1 MAYRI
6 FLLAFALV
14 GLALAAAEDA
24 QPRKEFNLELTWGQH
39 NPVGRSSRDMF
50 LINGQTPGPLI
61 EADQDDWMVVRVDN
75 QSPFN
80 VTLHFHG
87 KNEFPVQGAPT
98 VNDRMSHRHRN
109 AGYSVV

>member
-6 FLLAFALV
+6 LLLALALV
-14 GLALAAAEDA
+14 GSALATAENA

-39 NPVGRSSRDMF
+39 NPVGRSSREMF

-61 EADQDDWMVVRVDN
+61 EADQGDWMVVRVHN

-87 KNEFPVQGAPT
+87 ENEFPAHEAKKL
-98 VNDRMSHRHRN
+98 ND
-109 AGYSVV
+109 